1 MQVTTAYIDGL
12 AMVDYNCMYDSPFY
26 QAQQRALNK
35 AVLALCPDLY
45 RYYNTPSVTLTARDY
60 FPNYDELARIKSRW
74 DPAEVFRI
82 YQGIRPVGFAPDAYE
97 LRRPYVRESSLLDRM
112 WKIGFDTVKDLF
124 FK

>member
-1 MQVTTAYIDGL
+1 VLCLLQL
-12 AMVDYNCMYDSPFY
+12 QYDSPFY
-26 QAQQRALNK
+26 EAQQRALNN

-45 RYYNTPSVTLTARDY
+45 RYYNTPSETLTARDD

-82 YQGIRPVGFAPDAYE
+82 YQGISPVGIAPDAYE